1 MPTYEYR
8 CPDGHEFERFAK
20 MSESAAELSCP
31 VCGKP
36 AARRLSGG
44 AGLVF
49 KGSGFYLTD
58 YGKNAHRKGGGE
70 TVASGEKKSG
80 DSSAGQAGQSDSRS
94 AETKASD
101 GQSTNSK
108 PAETRSG
115 DSKSGG
121 SNSGQSNS
129 GQSNP
134 GDAKSGKSKSAAPKS
149 GESQPTGSKSSASP
163 GPSGA
168 KTEK

>member
-20 MSESAAELSCP
+20 MSESASELPCP

-80 DSSAGQAGQSDSRS
+80 EASTGDSGESNSRAANTKSADAQPTTA
-94 AETKASD
+94 
-101 GQSTNSK
+101 K
-108 PAETRSG
+108 PADAASG
-115 DSKSGG
+115 ESKSGG
-121 SNSGQSNS
+121 S
-129 GQSNP
+129 
-134 GDAKSGKSKSAAPKS
+134 KSGKSKSGESKS
-149 GESQPTGSKSSASP
+149 GESKPTGSKSSTSP
-163 GPSGA
+163 GSSGA

>member
-20 MSESAAELSCP
+20 MSESASELPCP

-36 AARRLSGG
+36 AARSLSGG

-80 DSSAGQAGQSDSRS
+80 EASTGDSGESNSRAANTKSADAQPTTA
-94 AETKASD
+94 
-101 GQSTNSK
+101 K
-108 PAETRSG
+108 PADAASG
-115 DSKSGG
+115 ESKSGG
-121 SNSGQSNS
+121 S
-129 GQSNP
+129 
-134 GDAKSGKSKSAAPKS
+134 KSGKSKSGESKS
-149 GESQPTGSKSSASP
+149 GESKPTGSKSSTSP
-163 GPSGA
+163 GSSGA